1 MKIFL
6 EANVGYQDYLN
17 YEMPA
22 HSSSAIIVA
31 TDQTLPSLQPLR
43 HLPYCPLEFWNI
55 SERVATAILNANSAL
70 EMAQLQMKV
79 FFEFLNKVR

>member
-1 MKIFL
+1 LKIFL

-55 SERVATAILNANSAL
+55 SERVATELVNANCAM
-70 EMAQLQMKV
+70 EMAQLYTNSKV
-79 FFEFLNKVR
+79 FFVN